1 MGLPDIWGIFYGIW
15 AQGISIKITIQEIN
29 THHRINGGFNFHW
42 ETQLYIYV
50 PLPCL
55 ITPGYIQRWFSQIFG
70 QLKYCTIQWLL
81 FDPFGQPFWGPPKK
95 KGAARRRKP
104 GPLGLLASC
113 PNAPKPEGSGFR
125 LSKNWWLTNGF
136 TNRTMENHHV

>member
-1 MGLPDIWGIFYGIW
+1 MGAPVISRDNSREMGLPHKTRDMGLPDKSGFQIFGGFFYGIW

-55 ITPGYIQRWFSQIFG
+55 IAPGYIQR
-70 QLKYCTIQWLL
+70 
-81 FDPFGQPFWGPPKK
+81 
-95 KGAARRRKP
+95 
-104 GPLGLLASC
+104 
-113 PNAPKPEGSGFR
+113 
-125 LSKNWWLTNGF
+125 
-136 TNRTMENHHV
+136 